1 MTLRKILALTCL
13 LLPMMA
19 SAHQFETGQ
28 RVPPIGITDRGELV
42 LDKDQFSYKTWNSA
56 QLVGKVRVLQ
66 HIAGRTSAKEKNATL
81 IEAIKSAKLPHDRY
95 QTTTIV
101 NTDDAIPGSGMFV
114 RSSLESNKKLYPWS
128 QFIVDSN
135 GVARGAWQLDEK
147 SSAVVVLDKDGRVQW
162 AKDGALT
169 QEEVQQQHDQRRYP
183 KYSLA
188 RNAGTAAPV
197 LPPPGRISAKSR
209 WTWSDVRQA
218 VADTLSAPHLHG
230 NG

>member
-1 MTLRKILALTCL
+1 
-13 LLPMMA
+13 
-19 SAHQFETGQ
+19 
-28 RVPPIGITDRGELV
+28 TDRGELV

-169 QEEVQQQHDQRRYP
+169 QEEVQQVMD
-183 KYSLA
+183 L
-188 RNAGTAAPV
+188 
-197 LPPPGRISAKSR
+197 
-209 WTWSDVRQA
+209 
-218 VADTLSAPHLHG
+218 LHKLI
-230 NG
+230 NK

>member
-1 MTLRKILALTCL
+1 MILRKILALSCL

-19 SAHQFETGQ
+19 SAHKFETGQ
-28 RVPPIGITDRGELV
+28 RVPPMGIADRGELI
-42 LDKDQFSYKTWNSA
+42 LDKDQFSYKNWNSA
-56 QLVGKVRVLQ
+56 QLPGKVRVLQ

-135 GVARGAWQLDEK
+135 GVARGARQLDEE
-147 SSAVVVLDKDGRVQW
+147 SSAIAVLDKDGRVQW

-169 QEEVQQQHDQRRYP
+169 QQEVQQVMDLLH
-183 KYSLA
+183 KL
-188 RNAGTAAPV
+188 
-197 LPPPGRISAKSR
+197 
-209 WTWSDVRQA
+209 
-218 VADTLSAPHLHG
+218 LSK
-230 NG
+230 